1 MKDKMKTESP
11 RFLKR
16 ILQTLQ
22 HMNNM
27 YGRFISSFGELLEV
41 HLSFGPDSFG

>member
-1 MKDKMKTESP
+1 MKDKIKTESP

-27 YGRFISSFGELLEV
+27 YGMFHIIVWGVIGGSLVLW
-41 HLSFGPDSFG
+41 P